1 MKDEQA
7 LSLGNEQVLSS
18 GNKKLYRSRKDRMI
32 FGVIG
37 GLGEYFEIDSNLL
50 RLVWI
55 LIVVF
60 TGFIPGI
67 LAYIIAAIIIP
78 EEPK

>member
-32 FGVIG
+32 FGAIG
-37 GLGEYFEIDSNLL
+37 GLGEYFGVDSNLL